1 MNTKAVRT
9 EEDIE
14 QTFDTYADMI
24 YSLSYIMLK
33 NKSKH
38 FIARGTVSSR

>member
-14 QTFDTYADMI
+14 KTFDTYADMI
-24 YSLSYIMLK
+24 YSLSFIMLRNKRTKKK
-33 NKSKH
+33 NY
-38 FIARGTVSSR
+38 ILV